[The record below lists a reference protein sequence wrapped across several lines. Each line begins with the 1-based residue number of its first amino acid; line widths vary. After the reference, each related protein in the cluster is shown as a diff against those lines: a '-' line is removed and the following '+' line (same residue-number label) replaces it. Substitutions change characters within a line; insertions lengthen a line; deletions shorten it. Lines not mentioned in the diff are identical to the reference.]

1 MLFIVFE
8 NRIFLFYTISYKAKI
23 KIHTK
28 REGEKMTKD
37 VNLEELQKDA
47 VAIFNQGFACSE
59 SVIYAIKK
67 HFELD
72 MSDDAIA
79 MSSGFPWGLG
89 GGGCICGA
97 LAGGTMCIGYFL
109 GRKTP
114 GDPKINKC
122 FELTKE
128 LHDFFRETCG
138 GTCCRILT
146 KGKEKNS
153 PERKEQ
159 CTKFVAVTV
168 KKTAEIIL
176 REL

>member
-1 MLFIVFE
+1 M
-8 NRIFLFYTISYKAKI
+8 NTIINMAQ
-23 KIHTK
+23 
-28 REGEKMTKD
+28 
-37 VNLEELQKDA
+37 LQKDT
-47 VAIFNQGFACSE
+47 VDIFNSGFTCSE
-59 SVIYAIKK
+59 SIIYAIKK

-97 LAGGTMCIGYFL
+97 LAGGAMCIGYFF

-122 FELTKE
+122 FTLTNE
-128 LHDFFRETCG
+128 LHDHFKSNCG
-138 GTCCRILT
+138 STCCRVLT

-153 PERKEQ
+153 PERKLQ
-159 CTKFVAVTV
+159 CTKLVTNTV
-168 KKTAEIIL
+168 TKTAEIII
-176 REL
+176 RELQK

>member
-1 MLFIVFE
+1 MYRILF
-8 NRIFLFYTISYKAKI
+8 
-23 KIHTK
+23 
-28 REGEKMTKD
+28 
-37 VNLEELQKDA
+37 
-47 VAIFNQGFACSE
+47 
-59 SVIYAIKK
+59 
-67 HFELD
+67 
-72 MSDDAIA
+72 
-79 MSSGFPWGLG
+79 
-89 GGGCICGA
+89 
-97 LAGGTMCIGYFL
+97 

-159 CTKFVAVTV
+159 CTKFVAATV
-168 KKTAEIIL
+168 EENSRNYLERIVKLKG
-176 REL
+176 RS